1 MKKNNFWGFF
11 QSLGKTFMLPVS
23 LLAACGILLGV
34 GSGFTNPALYKTV
47 PFLGYPAVKL
57 FFQFMT
63 TVGLFAFVNL
73 PVMFAIAIPL
83 GLAEKNKG
91 VAAFSGYVGF
101 SMTALAGNFFLK
113 ATGTLAT
120 PENMKAAGQAMV
132 LGIQSVDVGVLG
144 GVVIGIIVYKIH
156 ERFCESVLPDAFAFF
171 GGARFV
177 PIMTT
182 LFFGFFG
189 LIVPIVWPFFNGL
202 IMQIGNLIGKAGVFG
217 PFIFGAGEALL
228 RPFGLHHILVAMI
241 RFTSAGGTE
250 VINGEAVHGALN
262 IFYQYFADGVLNA
275 DATRFLSQGK
285 MPTYIFGLPGV
296 ALAMYQTA
304 RPENKKKIKGLLISG
319 VVACVV
325 GGITEPLEFIFLFLA
340 PVLYLFHVVM
350 VGLGFMVMALLHV
363 AIGNTDGNIIDFLV
377 FGLLQGNQTKWYAIV
392 DKSIFQV
399 YQMQMT
405 EMPNASDT
413 SVQLHSPDL
422 SNANTENG
430 NSHSPN
436 LSNEYKET
444 DNKQQIV
451 NLQIGESNSKLE
463 ITREEKNSHTQNS
476 ENENLAKSENNFS
489 VDNFVD
495 EKNQHTP
502 TQENQK
508 QSRYVREYFW
518 MTASDKSKLE
528 DDYFKSEIDDY
539 VDRYNSWVKTS
550 GKESRCPVETI
561 RKWMLEDGARKRP
574 SKEQRRL
581 DEIVRLA
588 NFPRWEWESD
598 ESFYERIRRYDKAG
612 LPPHYNG
619 TIRKW
624 KDADVKAQAIQIDR
638 AVRAEY
644 FGEGF

>member
-1 MKKNNFWGFF
+1 MIHLFNTEIAEKYGIEKAILIHNFVYW
-11 QSLGKTFMLPVS
+11 
-23 LLAACGILLGV
+23 I
-34 GSGFTNPALYKTV
+34 
-47 PFLGYPAVKL
+47 
-57 FFQFMT
+57 
-63 TVGLFAFVNL
+63 
-73 PVMFAIAIPL
+73 
-83 GLAEKNKG
+83 EKNKANNTHFIEG
-91 VAAFSGYVGF
+91 KYWTYNSAKAFSELFPYMGSERKIYRL
-101 SMTALAGNFFLK
+101 LAELV
-113 ATGTLAT
+113 
-120 PENMKAAGQAMV
+120 EE
-132 LGIQSVDVGVLG
+132 GVL
-144 GVVIGIIVYKIH
+144 
-156 ERFCESVLPDAFAFF
+156 E
-171 GGARFV
+171 
-177 PIMTT
+177 
-182 LFFGFFG
+182 
-189 LIVPIVWPFFNGL
+189 
-202 IMQIGNLIGKAGVFG
+202 
-217 PFIFGAGEALL
+217 
-228 RPFGLHHILVAMI
+228 
-241 RFTSAGGTE
+241 
-250 VINGEAVHGALN
+250 
-262 IFYQYFADGVLNA
+262 
-275 DATRFLSQGK
+275 
-285 MPTYIFGLPGV
+285 
-296 ALAMYQTA
+296 TA
-304 RPENKKKIKGLLISG
+304 N
-319 VVACVV
+319 
-325 GGITEPLEFIFLFLA
+325 
-340 PVLYLFHVVM
+340 H
-350 VGLGFMVMALLHV
+350 
-363 AIGNTDGNIIDFLV
+363 NTDKR
-377 FGLLQGNQTKWYAIV
+377 NQTKWYAIV

-550 GKESRCPVETI
+550 GNQSRCPVETI

-624 KDADVKAQAIQIDR
+624 KDAEVKAQAIQIDR

-644 FGEGF
+644 FGENF